1 MKKIVLTGGGTAGHV
16 TPNIALLPSLKEAG
30 YEVAYVGSYDGIE
43 KKLISDFD
51 IPYTGMEV
59 SCDHGQLIDA
69 DHTGNKKIG
78 TSLTVG
84 QGNAL
89 YWAPLASDDLY
100 RSVTLTFKLLDGTRE
115 VYSGSILLTGKA
127 VSGSDAYIA
136 TLVCDGLRMD
146 VNSDGAGAMITLIE
160 E

>member
-1 MKKIVLTGGGTAGHV
+1 MAEISGEVGSGGTPVAW
-16 TPNIALLPSLKEAG
+16 IYEKEG
-30 YEVAYVGSYDGIE
+30 GNGSFRFQ
-43 KKLISDFD
+43 FD

-78 TSLTVG
+78 TSLTLG

-89 YWAPLASDDLY
+89 YWAPLANDELY

-127 VSGSDAYIA
+127 ISGLDAYIA

-146 VNSDGAGAMITLIE
+146 VNSDAVGAMITLIE